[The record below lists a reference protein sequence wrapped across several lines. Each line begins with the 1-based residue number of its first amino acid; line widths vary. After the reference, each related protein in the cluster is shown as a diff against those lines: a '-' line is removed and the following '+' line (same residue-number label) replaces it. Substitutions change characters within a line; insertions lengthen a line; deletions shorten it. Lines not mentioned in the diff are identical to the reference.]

1 MSSFYLVDDDQDM
14 IDLATALLEAAGH
27 AVSSNVSAMF
37 AISEILSQKPDCVI
51 VDFQMSGM
59 DGMELCRE
67 LRKHDKLKY
76 TKLLMLS
83 GRGDEHWQNT
93 AKEAGASGY
102 LTKPIDPGTFVDDIE
117 QAIK

>member
-51 VDFQMSGM
+51 VDFQMSEM

-67 LRKHDKLKY
+67 LRKHKKLEN

-93 AKEAGASGY
+93 AKEAGANGY
-102 LTKPIDPGTFVDDIE
+102 LTKPIDPRSFLDDVD
-117 QAIK
+117 QAIR

>member
-14 IDLATALLEAAGH
+14 IDLATVLLETAGH
-27 AVSSNVSAMF
+27 TVSSNISAIL
-37 AISEILSQKPDCVI
+37 AISEILSLKPDCVI
-51 VDFQMSGM
+51 VDFQMSAM

-67 LRKHDKLKY
+67 LRKHDKLEN

-83 GRGDEHWQNT
+83 GRGDEHWQNM

-102 LTKPIDPGTFVDDIE
+102 LTKPIDPGTFIDDVE
-117 QAIK
+117 QAIQ